1 MEEGVWSRCLKYM
14 SHVCLRVNCY
24 NIFTLIPI
32 QVKFYWSNRGS
43 ENKIEW
49 VRGRKE
55 RGRKRERNRVR
66 ERGSLGGWV
75 WTEGGKT
82 WQTGREKSEATGN
95 YFSIAAFIFFQVYKY
110 VKSSTEENGLQM
122 QNSKKNKIKRR
133 SKTALKRWSLKCG
146 WRSAFRFTGI

>member
-1 MEEGVWSRCLKYM
+1 MEEGVWSRYLKYL
-14 SHVCLRVNCY
+14 SHVCIRLNCY

-32 QVKFYWSNRGS
+32 EVKFYWSNRGS

-55 RGRKRERNRVR
+55 RGRKRERNRVGER
-66 ERGSLGGWV
+66 ESL
-75 WTEGGKT
+75 EGEYGL
-82 WQTGREKSEATGN
+82 REEKHDKLEEKKVKLLAIISLLQH
-95 YFSIAAFIFFQVYKY
+95 FFFQVYKY

-133 SKTALKRWSLKCG
+133 SKTALKRLSLKCG
-146 WRSAFRFTGI
+146 WRSAFHFTVI